1 MTSEMVEAFENMAR
15 SHTDRI
21 RVALPG
27 EIIRYDSGSGLCQI
41 RPIGKVS
48 TPTGATLEYPI
59 ISGIPICSPAGIAV
73 PVVTGTN
80 CLLIICDADI
90 SEWLSGKT
98 AAQSIPHSLQN
109 AVCIP
114 EIRKVPNAMQEY
126 ANSHGCVAISGD
138 LYVSGQITVG
148 KNMIVGGE
156 ITSTGSVNAP
166 NIP

>member
-27 EIIRYDSGSGLCQI
+27 EIIRYDPGSGLCQI

-48 TPTGATLEYPI
+48 TPTGTTLEYPI

-73 PVVTGTN
+73 PVGPGTN
-80 CLLIICDADI
+80 CLLIVRDADI

-98 AAQSIPHSLQN
+98 AAQSIPDFLLPT
-109 AVCIP
+109 A
-114 EIRKVPNAMQEY
+114 
-126 ANSHGCVAISGD
+126 
-138 LYVSGQITVG
+138 L
-148 KNMIVGGE
+148 
-156 ITSTGSVNAP
+156 
-166 NIP
+166 